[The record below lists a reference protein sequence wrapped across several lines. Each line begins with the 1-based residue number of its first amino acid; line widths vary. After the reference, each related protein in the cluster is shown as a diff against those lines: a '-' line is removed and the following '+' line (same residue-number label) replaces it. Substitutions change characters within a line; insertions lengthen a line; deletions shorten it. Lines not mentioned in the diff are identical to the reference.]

1 MGVIL
6 RLLAAAAVAVMSL
19 FSYCSNTE
27 VNPVTGEKQHVAI
40 TAEQEVGLGQQAAPR
55 LEAEGGG
62 PDRDPRVQELV
73 DRVGARLVAAVGG
86 RGEPYP
92 YDFTVL
98 ADPRTV
104 NAFALPGGEVFVT
117 RGLLDRL
124 ETEGQLAGV
133 LGHEVVHVVARHG
146 AQQLAK
152 AQLAEG
158 LSGAAALA
166 AYDPDNPDSLGRG
179 QLAQLVGAL
188 LTMRFGR
195 DHELQSDRL
204 GVQFMAAA
212 GYDPQS
218 MVRVMEI
225 LHESQPGGRPPEF
238 LSTHPD
244 PGNRLQHIRA
254 AIREAFPEGV
264 PAGLAP

>member
-1 MGVIL
+1 MGMIV
-6 RLLAAAAVAVMSL
+6 RLLAAAVVALLST
-19 FSYCSNTE
+19 FTYCSRTE
-27 VNPVTGEKQHVAI
+27 VNPVTGQRQHVAV
-40 TAEQEVGLGQQAAPR
+40 TARQEIGLGQEAAPR

-62 PDRDPRVQELV
+62 PDRDLRLQELV
-73 DRVGARLVAAVGG
+73 DRVGARLVAGAGG
-86 RGEPYP
+86 AGPYP

-98 ADPRTV
+98 ADERTV
-104 NAFALPGGEVFVT
+104 NAFALPGGEVFLT
-117 RGLLDRL
+117 RALVVRL
-124 ETEGQLAGV
+124 ESEGQLAGV
-133 LGHEVVHVVARHG
+133 LGHEIAHVAARHG

-166 AYDPDNPDSLGRG
+166 AYDPDNPESLRRG
-179 QLAQLVGAL
+179 QMAQLVGAL

-195 DHELQSDRL
+195 EHELESDRL
-204 GVQFMAAA
+204 GVRFMAEA
-212 GYDPQS
+212 GYHPES
-218 MVRVMEI
+218 LLRVMEI

-254 AIREAFPEGV
+254 EIQKAFPEGI
-264 PAGLAP
+264 PEGLTR